1 MKLAEKVALVTGAGS
16 GIGRAAA
23 LLFARE
29 GARVAVVDLEEKSA
43 KDTAEAIE
51 RAGGQ
56 AMAIVA
62 DVSRAVDNQAMV
74 DRALARWGTLDV
86 FFANAGVPQFP
97 TPVEDVD
104 EAVFDRIM
112 SVNVKGVFLGAKY
125 ALRVMKQQKRGVFL
139 ITASTS
145 AIRPRPGVQSYSAS
159 KGAVVTLAK
168 SLALESAPFGVRVVA
183 IAPVATET
191 PMLPTFMGKKEVDD
205 EGLARYRATVPLGRL
220 NTPDDLARA
229 ALFLASDDAAMITG
243 TCVEVD
249 GGRCI

>member
-1 MKLAEKVALVTGAGS
+1 MKLENRVALVTGAGS
-16 GIGRAAA
+16 GIGRASA

-29 GARVAVVDLEEKSA
+29 GARVAVVDLDEKSA
-43 KDTAEAIE
+43 RDTAEAIE
-51 RAGGQ
+51 KAGGQ
-56 AMAIVA
+56 ATAIVA

-74 DRALARWGTLDV
+74 DRALSRWGTLDI

-104 EAVFDRIM
+104 EATFDRIIG
-112 SVNVKGVFLGAKY
+112 VNVKGVFLGAKY

-168 SLALESAPFGVRVVA
+168 SLALESAPFGVRVIA

-205 EGLARYRATVPLGRL
+205 EGMARYRATVPLGRL

-243 TCVEVD
+243 SCVEVD